1 MKYAFGKKNLF
12 KIIGDHNKKQ
22 MIAMISNDNDA
33 EKMLVSRNNTNLIKT
48 FGDYSQNLIVAIISV
63 NYGVENA
70 CFIGNKSYRS
80 IWRSL

>member
-48 FGDYSQNLIVAIISV
+48 FVDYS
-63 NYGVENA
+63 
-70 CFIGNKSYRS
+70 
-80 IWRSL
+80 SLRI